1 MEFRELARIG
11 GGYAEARIL
20 HAAVTLGLF
29 DQLDATGRSAAA
41 LAVAAGTDARA
52 TELLLNALVAM
63 RLVRKDNELFK
74 ETDVARTYLTSSS
87 PTSYSGYVR
96 FDASL
101 WSLWGDLAETVRT
114 GKPAR
119 NPDMFQS
126 SSADTARFIDGMAS
140 IVTARGDARI
150 LADTLDLGGARRLL
164 DVGAGPG
171 TYAIELCR
179 RHPELR
185 ATIFDLPGTL
195 DVTRRYLDASDVAA
209 RIALVAGDYLRDP
222 LPAGHDLVFLSNII
236 HGEDEETNRALMRKI
251 HGALAPGGRLMIK
264 DHVTD
269 ESGTSP
275 APAAIFSIA
284 MLLFTRGRDY
294 AFAEIRDWLVAAGFT
309 RVEAD
314 VLPPGLSATLV
325 IAFK

>member
-1 MEFRELARIG
+1 MEFRELARIN

-20 HAAVTLGLF
+20 QAAVTLGLF
-29 DQLDATGRSAAA
+29 DQLDAAGRPAAA
-41 LAVAAGTDARA
+41 IAVAVGTDARA

-63 RLVRKDNELFK
+63 RLVRKDDDRFQ
-74 ETDVARTYLTSSS
+74 ETEVSRTFLTTGS
-87 PTSYSGYVR
+87 PTSYAGFVR
-96 FDASL
+96 FDASV
-101 WSLWGDLAETVRT
+101 WPLWGNLAETVRT

-119 NPDMFQS
+119 DPDMFQS
-126 SSADTARFIDGMAS
+126 SPEDTACFIDAMAS
-140 IVTARGDARI
+140 IVQARGDARV

-179 RHPELR
+179 RHPQLR

-195 DVTRRYLDASDVAA
+195 AVARRYVEASGVAD
-209 RIALVAGDYLRDP
+209 RIDLVAGDYLRDP
-222 LPAGHDLVFLSNII
+222 LPTGHDLVFLSNII
-236 HGEDEETNRALMRKI
+236 HSEDEDTNRSLMRKI

-294 AFAEIRDWLVAAGFT
+294 AYAEIREWLLAAGFA

-314 VLPPGLSATLV
+314 VLPPGLISTLV
-325 IAFK
+325 VASK

>member
-1 MEFRELARIG
+1 MEFRELARIS

-29 DQLDATGRSAAA
+29 DRLDANGRSAATIA
-41 LAVAAGTDARA
+41 AAAGTDARA

-63 RLVRKDNELFK
+63 RLVRKDGDLFK
-74 ETDVARTYLTSSS
+74 ETDVAKTYLTSTS
-87 PTSYSGYVR
+87 PTSYGGFVR
-96 FDASL
+96 FDAAL
-101 WSLWGDLAETVRT
+101 WPLWGDLAEAVRS
-114 GKPAR
+114 GQPAR
-119 NPDMFQS
+119 RPDMFQS
-126 SSADTARFIDGMAS
+126 SGDETARFIDAMAS
-140 IVTARGDARI
+140 LVTARGDARV
-150 LADTLDLGGARRLL
+150 LAETLDFRGVGRLL

-171 TYAIELCR
+171 TYAIEFCR

-185 ATIFDLPGTL
+185 ATLFDLPGTL
-195 DVTRRYLDASDVAA
+195 AVTRRYVEASGVGD
-209 RIALVAGDYLRDP
+209 RIELVAGDYLRDP
-222 LPAGHDLVFLSNII
+222 LPQGHDLVFLSNIV

-251 HGALAPGGRLMIK
+251 HGALAADGRVMIK

-294 AFAEIRDWLVAAGFT
+294 AFAEIRDWLVAAGFA

-314 VLPPGLSATLV
+314 VLPPGLISTLV
-325 IAFK
+325 VAFK

>member
-1 MEFRELARIG
+1 MEFRELARINS
-11 GGYAEARIL
+11 GYAEARIL
-20 HAAVTLGLF
+20 QAAVALGFF
-29 DQLDATGRSAAA
+29 DQLDSAGRPAAA
-41 LAVAAGTDARA
+41 IAVAAGTDARA

-63 RLVRKDNELFK
+63 RLVRKDGDLFK
-74 ETDVARTYLTSSS
+74 ETDVSRTYLTTQA
-87 PTSYSGYVR
+87 PTSYAGFVR

-101 WSLWGDLAETVRT
+101 WPLWGELAETVRT

-119 NPDMFQS
+119 PPDMFQS
-126 SSADTARFIDGMAS
+126 SRDDTARFIDAMAS
-140 IVTARGDARI
+140 LVQARGDARV
-150 LADTLDLGGARRLL
+150 LADTLDLGGVRRLL
-164 DVGAGPG
+164 DVGGGPG

-195 DVTRRYLDASDVAA
+195 AVTRRYVAESGMA
-209 RIALVAGDYLRDP
+209 DRIDLMPGDYLRDV
-222 LPAGHDLVFLSNII
+222 LPTDHDLIFLSNII
-236 HGEDEETNRALMRKI
+236 HGEDEDTNRALMRKI
-251 HGALAPGGRLMIK
+251 HAALAPGGRLMIK

-294 AFAEIRDWLVAAGFT
+294 AYAEIRDWLTAAGFS

-314 VLPPGLSATLV
+314 VLPPGLISTLV
-325 IAFK
+325 VAFK

>member
-1 MEFRELARIG
+1 MEFRELARIN

-20 HAAVTLGLF
+20 QTAVTLGLF
-29 DQLDATGRSAAA
+29 DQLDAAGRDATAI
-41 LAVAAGTDARA
+41 AVAAGTDTRA
-52 TELLLNALVAM
+52 TALLLNALVAM
-63 RLVRKDNELFK
+63 RLVRKDGDLFK
-74 ETDVARTYLTSSS
+74 ETEIAKTHLASTS
-87 PTSYSGYVR
+87 PTSYANYVK

-101 WSLWGDLAETVRT
+101 WPLWSNLAESVRT

-119 NPDMFQS
+119 DPDMFQS
-126 SSADTARFIDGMAS
+126 NADDTARFIDAMAS
-140 IVTARGDARI
+140 LVTARGDARV
-150 LADTLDLGGARRLL
+150 LAETLDLRDVRRLL

-179 RHPELR
+179 RHPALR

-195 DVTRRYLDASDVAA
+195 AVTRRHVDASGVAD
-209 RIALVAGDYLRDP
+209 RIELVAGDYLRDP
-222 LPAGHDLVFLSNII
+222 LPTGHDLVFLSNII

-251 HGALAPGGRLMIK
+251 HGALVPGGRVMIK

-294 AFAEIRDWLVAAGFT
+294 AFAEIRDWLAAAGFT

-314 VLPPGLSATLV
+314 VLPPGLISMLV
-325 IAFK
+325 VGHK

>member
-1 MEFRELARIG
+1 MEFRELARIN

-29 DQLDATGRSAAA
+29 DALDHVGRTAADIATR
-41 LAVAAGTDARA
+41 LATNARA

-63 RLVRKDNELFK
+63 RLVRKDDDRFK
-74 ETDVARTYLTSSS
+74 DTEVSRTYLASSS
-87 PTSYSGYVR
+87 PTSYAGFVR

-101 WSLWGDLAETVRT
+101 WPLWGDLATTVRT
-114 GKPAR
+114 GAPAR
-119 NPDMFQS
+119 SPDMFQS
-126 SSADTARFIDGMAS
+126 SPGDTARFIDAMAS
-140 IVTARGDARI
+140 LVQARGDARV
-150 LADTLDLGGARRLL
+150 LAETLDLRGARRLL

-195 DVTRRYLDASDVAA
+195 EVTRRHVGASGLGD
-209 RIALVAGDYLRDP
+209 RITLVAGDYLRDP
-222 LPAGHDLVFLSNII
+222 LPADHDLVFLSNVV

-251 HGALAPGGRLMIK
+251 HGALVPGGRVMIK

-294 AFAEIRDWLVAAGFT
+294 AYAEIRDWLVAAGFT
-309 RVEAD
+309 QVEAD
-314 VLPPGLSATLV
+314 VLPPGLISTLV
-325 IAFK
+325 VATK

>member
-1 MEFRELARIG
+1 MEFRELARIN

-29 DQLDATGRSAAA
+29 DRLDAAGRTAAA
-41 LAVAAGTDARA
+41 IAAAAGTDARA
-52 TELLLNALVAM
+52 TELVLNALVAM
-63 RLVRKDNELFK
+63 RLVRKDGDRFK
-74 ETDVARTYLTSSS
+74 ETEVAKTYLTTAS
-87 PTSYSGYVR
+87 PTSYAGFVK
-96 FDASL
+96 FDAAL
-101 WSLWGDLAETVRT
+101 WSLWGNLAETVRT

-119 NPDMFQS
+119 DPDMFQS
-126 SSADTARFIDGMAS
+126 SPEDTARFIDAMAS
-140 IVTARGDARI
+140 IVTARGDARV
-150 LADTLDLGGARRLL
+150 LAETLDLRGVGRLL

-171 TYAIELCR
+171 TYTIELCR
-179 RHPELR
+179 RHPDLR

-195 DVTRRYLDASDVAA
+195 AVTRRYVDASGLGA
-209 RIALVAGDYLRDP
+209 RIELAAGDYLRDP
-222 LPAGHDLVFLSNII
+222 LPTGHDLVFLSNII

-251 HGALAPGGRLMIK
+251 HGALAPGGRVMIK

-294 AFAEIRDWLVAAGFT
+294 AFAEIRDWLVAAGFA

-314 VLPPGLSATLV
+314 VLPPGLISTLV
-325 IAFK
+325 VGFK

>member
-1 MEFRELARIG
+1 MEFRELARIN

-20 HAAVTLGLF
+20 QAAVTLGLF
-29 DQLDATGRSAAA
+29 DQLDGAGRAAA
-41 LAVAAGTDARA
+41 QIAVAAGADARA

-63 RLVRKDNELFK
+63 RLVRKDDGLFK
-74 ETDVARTYLTSSS
+74 ETEVSRTYLTSTS
-87 PTSYSGYVR
+87 PTSYGDFVR

-101 WSLWGDLAETVRT
+101 WALWGTLAETVRT

-119 NPDMFQS
+119 DPDMFQS
-126 SSADTARFIDGMAS
+126 SPEDTARFIDAMAS
-140 IVTARGDARI
+140 LVEARGDARV
-150 LADTLDLGGARRLL
+150 LADTLDLGGAQRLL

-171 TYAIELCR
+171 TYAIALCR
-179 RHPELR
+179 RYPELR

-195 DVTRRYLDASDVAA
+195 AVTRKYVDASGVAD
-209 RIALVAGDYLRDP
+209 RIELVAGDYLRDP
-222 LPAGHDLVFLSNII
+222 LPTGHDLVFLSNII
-236 HGEDEETNRALMRKI
+236 HGEDEDTNRALVRKI
-251 HGALAPGGRLMIK
+251 HGALAAGGRLMIK

-294 AFAEIRDWLVAAGFT
+294 AFAEIRDWLVAAGFA

-314 VLPPGLSATLV
+314 VLPPGLISTLV
-325 IAFK
+325 VAFK

>member
-1 MEFRELARIG
+1 MEFRELARIN

-29 DQLDATGRSAAA
+29 DRLDAGGRSATAIA
-41 LAVAAGTDARA
+41 SAAGTDARA

-63 RLVRKDNELFK
+63 RLVRKDGELFK
-74 ETDVARTYLTSSS
+74 ETEVARTYLMSTS
-87 PTSYSGYVR
+87 PTSYAGYVR

-101 WSLWGDLAETVRT
+101 WPLWGDLAESVRT

-119 NPDMFQS
+119 DPDMFQS
-126 SSADTARFIDGMAS
+126 SPEDTARFVDGMAS
-140 IVTARGDARI
+140 LVTARGDGRV
-150 LADTLDLGGARRLL
+150 LAETLDLAGTRRVL
-164 DVGAGPG
+164 DVGGGPG

-179 RHPELR
+179 RHPDLR

-195 DVTRRYLDASDVAA
+195 ALARRHVDASGFGE
-209 RIALVAGDYLRDP
+209 RIDLVAGDYLRDP
-222 LPAGHDLVFLSNII
+222 LPTGHNLVLLSNVI
-236 HGEDEETNRALMRKI
+236 HGEDEDTNRALMRKI

-275 APAAIFSIA
+275 APAALFSIA

-294 AFAEIRDWLVAAGFT
+294 AFAEIRDWLMAAGFA

-314 VLPPGLSATLV
+314 VLPPGLISTLV
-325 IAFK
+325 VAFK

>member
-1 MEFRELARIG
+1 MEFRELARIN

-29 DQLDATGRSAAA
+29 DQLDASGRTAAA
-41 LAVAAGTDARA
+41 VANAAGTDARA

-63 RLVRKDNELFK
+63 RLVRKDADLFK
-74 ETDVARTYLTSSS
+74 QSDVARTYLSDAS
-87 PTSYSGYVR
+87 PTSYAGFVR
-96 FDASL
+96 FDAAL
-101 WSLWGDLAETVRT
+101 WPLWDRLPETVRT
-114 GKPAR
+114 GKAAR
-119 NPDMFQS
+119 DPDMFQS
-126 SSADTARFIDGMAS
+126 RAEDTARFIDGMAS
-140 IVTARGDARI
+140 LVAARGDARV
-150 LADTLDLGGARRLL
+150 LAETLDLGGVRRLL

-171 TYAIELCR
+171 SYAIEMLR

-195 DVTRRYLDASDVAA
+195 AVTRRYVEASGVAD
-209 RIALVAGDYLRDP
+209 RLELVAGDYLRDP
-222 LPAGHDLVFLSNII
+222 LPAGFDLVFMSNVV
-236 HGEDEETNRALMRKI
+236 HGEDADTNRALMRKVY
-251 HGALAPGGRLMIK
+251 GALVAGGRVMIK

-275 APAAIFSIA
+275 AAAAIFSIA

-294 AFAEIRDWLVAAGFT
+294 AFAEIREWLLAAGFG

-314 VLPPGLSATLV
+314 VLPPGLISTLV
-325 IAFK
+325 VGHK

>member
-1 MEFRELARIG
+1 MEFRELARING
-11 GGYAEARIL
+11 AYAEARIL
-20 HAAVTLGLF
+20 HAAVTLRLF
-29 DQLDATGRSAAA
+29 DQLDAAGKTAAA
-41 LAVAAGTDARA
+41 IAAAAGTDRRA

-63 RLVRKDNELFK
+63 RLVRKNGELFQ
-74 ETDVARTYLTSSS
+74 ETDAARTYLKSDS
-87 PTSYSGYVR
+87 PTSYAGFVR

-101 WSLWGDLAETVRT
+101 WPLWGELAETVRT
-114 GKPAR
+114 GKSAR
-119 NPDMFQS
+119 QPDMFQS
-126 SSADTARFIDGMAS
+126 TRADTARFIDAMAS
-140 IVTARGDARI
+140 LVSARGDARV
-150 LADTLDLGGARRLL
+150 LAETLDLGGVRRVL
-164 DVGAGPG
+164 DVGGGPG

-179 RHPELR
+179 RHPDLH

-195 DVTRRYLDASDVAA
+195 EVARRHVDASGLAD
-209 RIALVAGDYLRDP
+209 RIALLAGDYLCDE
-222 LPAGHDLVFLSNII
+222 LPPGHDLAFLSNVV

-251 HGALAPGGRLMIK
+251 HAALTPGGRVMIK

-294 AFAEIRDWLVAAGFT
+294 AYAEIRDWLTAAGFT

-314 VLPPGLSATLV
+314 VLPPGLISTLV
-325 IAFK
+325 VAWK

>member
-1 MEFRELARIG
+1 MEFRELARIN

-29 DQLDATGRSAAA
+29 DRLDAAGRTAAVIA
-41 LAVAAGTDARA
+41 AAAGTDPRA

-63 RLVRKDNELFK
+63 RVVRKDGDLFK
-74 ETDVARTYLTSSS
+74 ETEVTRTYLTTTS
-87 PTSYSGYVR
+87 PASYTGFVR

-101 WSLWGDLAETVRT
+101 WSLWENLAETVRT

-119 NPDMFQS
+119 DPDMFQS
-126 SSADTARFIDGMAS
+126 STEDTARFIDAMAS
-140 IVTARGDARI
+140 IVAARGDARV
-150 LADTLDLGGARRLL
+150 LAETLELGGVRRLL

-171 TYAIELCR
+171 SYAIEMVR
-179 RHPELR
+179 RHPDLR

-195 DVTRRYLDASDVAA
+195 AVSRRYVEASGVAD
-209 RIALVAGDYLRDP
+209 RIELVAGDYLRDP
-222 LPAGHDLVFLSNII
+222 LPAGYDLVFLSNVI
-236 HGEDEETNRALMRKI
+236 HGEDEDTNRALMRKV
-251 HGALAPGGRLMIK
+251 HGALVAGGRVMIK

-294 AFAEIRDWLVAAGFT
+294 AFAEIRDWLLAAGFA

-314 VLPPGLSATLV
+314 VLPPGLISTLV
-325 IAFK
+325 VGHK

>member
-1 MEFRELARIG
+1 MEFRELARIN

-20 HAAVTLGLF
+20 QAAVTLGLF
-29 DQLDATGRSAAA
+29 YRLDAAGRTATAIAEDAA
-41 LAVAAGTDARA
+41 TDARA

-63 RLVRKDNELFK
+63 RLVRKDGERFK
-74 ETDVARTYLTSSS
+74 ETEVSRTYLVDAA
-87 PTSYSGYVR
+87 PTSYAGFVR
-96 FDASL
+96 FDAAL
-101 WSLWGDLAETVRT
+101 WPLWGNLAETVRT
-114 GKPAR
+114 GTPAR
-119 NPDMFQS
+119 DPDMFQS
-126 SSADTARFIDGMAS
+126 SPGDTARFIDAMAS
-140 IVTARGDARI
+140 LVGARGDARI
-150 LADTLDLGGARRLL
+150 LAESLDLAGVRRVL
-164 DVGAGPG
+164 DVGGGPG

-195 DVTRRYLDASDVAA
+195 AVARRHVEASGVAD
-209 RIALVAGDYLRDP
+209 RIELVAGDYLRDP
-222 LPAGHDLVFLSNII
+222 LPTSHELVFLSNVI

-251 HGALAPGGRLMIK
+251 HAALAPGGRVMIK

-294 AFAEIRDWLVAAGFT
+294 AFAEIRDWLLAAGFA

-314 VLPPGLSATLV
+314 VLPPGLISTLV
-325 IAFK
+325 VGHK

>member
-1 MEFRELARIG
+1 MEFRELSRIN

-20 HAAVTLGLF
+20 QAAVTLGLF
-29 DQLDATGRSAAA
+29 DQLDANGRSAAA
-41 LAVAAGTDARA
+41 IAVAAGTDARA

-63 RLVRKDNELFK
+63 RLVRKDGDVFK
-74 ETDVARTYLTSSS
+74 ETEIAKTYLTSTS
-87 PTSYSGYVR
+87 PTSYQGFVR
-96 FDASL
+96 FDAGL
-101 WSLWGDLAETVRT
+101 WPLWGDLAETVRT
-114 GKPAR
+114 GKPPR
-119 NPDMFQS
+119 DPDMFQS
-126 SSADTARFIDGMAS
+126 RTEDTARFIDGMAS
-140 IVTARGDARI
+140 LVTARGDARV
-150 LADTLDLGGARRLL
+150 LADTLDLGGVRRLL

-195 DVTRRYLDASDVAA
+195 AVTRKYVDASGVAD
-209 RIALVAGDYLRDP
+209 RIELVAGDYLRDP

-251 HGALAPGGRLMIK
+251 HTALAPGGRVMIK

-294 AFAEIRDWLVAAGFT
+294 AFHEIRDWLVAAGFA

-314 VLPPGLSATLV
+314 VLPPGLISTLV
-325 IAFK
+325 VGFK

>member
-1 MEFRELARIG
+1 MEFRELARIN

-20 HAAVTLGLF
+20 HAGVMLGLF
-29 DQLDATGRSAAA
+29 DQLDATGRPAAA
-41 LAVAAGTDARA
+41 IAGALGTEPRA

-63 RLVRKDNELFK
+63 RLVRKVDDRFL
-74 ETDVARTYLTSSS
+74 ETDVSRTHLTTAS
-87 PTSYSGYVR
+87 PTSYVDYVR
-96 FDASL
+96 FDAAL
-101 WSLWGDLAETVRT
+101 WPLWGNLAESVRSGT
-114 GKPAR
+114 PAR
-119 NPDMFQS
+119 DPDMFQS
-126 SSADTARFIDGMAS
+126 SSEDTARFIDAMAS
-140 IVTARGDARI
+140 LVRARGDARI
-150 LADTLDLGGARRLL
+150 LAETLDLGGVRRLL

-185 ATIFDLPGTL
+185 ATLFDLPGTL
-195 DVTRRYLDASDVAA
+195 AVTRRHVEASGLGGRVT
-209 RIALVAGDYLRDP
+209 LVPGDYLRDP
-222 LPAGHDLVFLSNII
+222 LPEGHDLVFLSNVI
-236 HGEDEETNRALMRKI
+236 HGEDEDTNRALMRKI

-294 AFAEIRDWLVAAGFT
+294 AFAEIRDWLDAAGFA

-314 VLPPGLSATLV
+314 VLPPGLISTLV
-325 IAFK
+325 VAYK

>member
-1 MEFRELARIG
+1 MEFRELARIN

-29 DQLDATGRSAAA
+29 DQLDPAGRSAAA
-41 LAVAAGTDARA
+41 IAVAAGTDARA

-63 RLVRKDNELFK
+63 RLVRKDGDVFK
-74 ETDVARTYLTSSS
+74 EADVGRTYLKAQA
-87 PTSYSGYVR
+87 PTSYAGFVR

-101 WSLWGDLAETVRT
+101 WPLWGELAETVRT

-119 NPDMFQS
+119 QPDMFQS
-126 SSADTARFIDGMAS
+126 SSADTARFIHAMES
-140 IVTARGDARI
+140 LVQARGDARI
-150 LADTLDLGGARRLL
+150 LGETLDLRGARRLL

-195 DVTRRYLDASDVAA
+195 EITRRYVAESGMA
-209 RIALVAGDYLRDP
+209 DRIELLPGDYLRDA
-222 LPAGHDLVFLSNII
+222 LPPGQDVVFLSNVV
-236 HGEDEETNRALMRKI
+236 HGEDEDTNRALMRKI
-251 HGALAPGGRLMIK
+251 HAALAPGGRLMIK

-275 APAAIFSIA
+275 AAAAIFSIA

-294 AFAEIRDWLVAAGFT
+294 AYAEIRDWLTAAGFS

-314 VLPPGLSATLV
+314 VLPPGLISTLV
-325 IAFK
+325 VALK

>member
-1 MEFRELARIG
+1 MEFRELARIN

-29 DQLDATGRSAAA
+29 DRLDAAGRTAAA
-41 LAVAAGTDARA
+41 IADAAGTNVRA

-63 RLVRKDNELFK
+63 RLARKDGDRFK
-74 ETDVARTYLTSSS
+74 ETEVGKTYLTAAS
-87 PTSYSGYVR
+87 PTSYTGFVK
-96 FDASL
+96 FDAAL
-101 WSLWGDLAETVRT
+101 WPLWGNLAETVRT

-119 NPDMFQS
+119 DPDMFQS
-126 SSADTARFIDGMAS
+126 TAEDTARFIDAMAS
-140 IVTARGDARI
+140 IVSARGDARV
-150 LADTLDLGGARRLL
+150 LAETLDLRGVGRLL

-185 ATIFDLPGTL
+185 VTLFDLPGTL
-195 DVTRRYLDASDVAA
+195 AVTRRHVDTSGVGD
-209 RIALVAGDYLRDP
+209 RIELVPGDYLRDP
-222 LPAGHDLVFLSNII
+222 LPGGYDMVFLSNIV
-236 HGEDEETNRALMRKI
+236 HGEDEATNRGLMRKI
-251 HGALAPGGRLMIK
+251 HGALAPGGRVLIK

-275 APAAIFSIA
+275 APAAIFSVA

-294 AFAEIRDWLVAAGFT
+294 AFAEIRDWLTAAGFA

-314 VLPPGLSATLV
+314 VLPPGLVSTLV
-325 IAFK
+325 VGWK

>member
-1 MEFRELARIG
+1 MEFRELARIN

-20 HAAVTLGLF
+20 QAAVTLGLF
-29 DQLDATGRSAAA
+29 DQLDAAGRPAPAIAA
-41 LAVAAGTDARA
+41 AAGTDARA

-63 RLVRKDNELFK
+63 RVVKKDGDLFK
-74 ETDVARTYLTSSS
+74 ETEVTRTFLTTTS
-87 PTSYSGYVR
+87 PTSYTDYVR
-96 FDASL
+96 FDAAL

-119 NPDMFQS
+119 DPDMFQS
-126 SSADTARFIDGMAS
+126 SPEDTARFINGMAS
-140 IVTARGDARI
+140 IVQARGDARV
-150 LADTLDLGGARRLL
+150 LADTLDVGGVRRLL

-179 RHPELR
+179 RHPQLR
-185 ATIFDLPGTL
+185 ATLFDLPGTL
-195 DVTRRYLDASDVAA
+195 ALTRRYVDASGVGD
-209 RIALVAGDYLRDP
+209 RIELVDGDYLRDP
-222 LPAGHDLVFLSNII
+222 LPGGHDLVFLSNVI
-236 HGEDEETNRALMRKI
+236 HGENEDTNRALMRKI
-251 HGALAPGGRLMIK
+251 HAALAPGGRLMIK

-294 AFAEIRDWLVAAGFT
+294 AYAEIRDWLLAAGFT

-314 VLPPGLSATLV
+314 VLPPGLISTLV
-325 IAFK
+325 VAVK